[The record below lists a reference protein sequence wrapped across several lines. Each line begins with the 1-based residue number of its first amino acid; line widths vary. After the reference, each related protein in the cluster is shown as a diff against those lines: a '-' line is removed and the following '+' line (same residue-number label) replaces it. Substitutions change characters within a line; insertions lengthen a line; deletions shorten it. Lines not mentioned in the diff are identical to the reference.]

1 MIEAFEGVVTDAE
14 TERRRKFEKLPKAI
28 KMDETIKKIIKKNER
43 SERVENMNN
52 CFLNFVLYH

>member
-28 KMDETIKKIIKKNER
+28 KMDETIKKIKKKKKT
-43 SERVENMNN
+43 SEARG
-52 CFLNFVLYH
+52 LKI

>member
-14 TERRRKFEKLPKAI
+14 TERRRKFVKLPKAI
-28 KMDETIKKIIKKNER
+28 KMDETIKKIKKKER